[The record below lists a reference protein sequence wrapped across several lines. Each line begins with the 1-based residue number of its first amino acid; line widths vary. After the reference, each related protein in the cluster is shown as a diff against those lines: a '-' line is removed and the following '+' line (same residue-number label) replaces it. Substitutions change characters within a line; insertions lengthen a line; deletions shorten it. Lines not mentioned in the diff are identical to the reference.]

1 MRIEVTYKGHKFTA
15 VADFAGLDVECNNGA
30 TDYTMGLASELWNAI
45 YETRLS
51 LYPKGEE
58 WDTTSEELRKSLQ
71 TMGLIGDAY
80 TIEHNG
86 VTHTRT
92 ISA

>member
-1 MRIEVTYKGHKFTA
+1 MRIQITYKGHKFIA
-15 VADFAGLDVECNNGA
+15 IADGAGLDVEW
-30 TDYTMGLASELWNAI
+30 ASEASEEVVAIGSQLWNAI

-71 TMGLIGDAY
+71 VMGLIGDAY

-86 VTHTRT
+86 VIHTRT
-92 ISA
+92 ITA